1 MLRSPVNRNQKAHP
15 KMDTACFPMAS
26 KQYFGSRDELGLI
39 AKDISHMVL
48 SYILYWVYLPV
59 MLLAIIVGHAGSV
72 PPQWRY
78 VGQRQVDPW
87 LDTFSVSVFCYSPHP
102 NSFGL

>member
-48 SYILYWVYLPV
+48 SYLISYIRSICL
-59 MLLAIIVGHAGSV
+59 
-72 PPQWRY
+72 
-78 VGQRQVDPW
+78 
-87 LDTFSVSVFCYSPHP
+87 
-102 NSFGL
+102 

>member
-15 KMDTACFPMAS
+15 KMDTARFPMAS

-48 SYILYWVYLPV
+48 SYLISY
-59 MLLAIIVGHAGSV
+59 IGSIC
-72 PPQWRY
+72 
-78 VGQRQVDPW
+78 
-87 LDTFSVSVFCYSPHP
+87 L
-102 NSFGL
+102 

>member
-48 SYILYWVYLPV
+48 SYL
-59 MLLAIIVGHAGSV
+59 GSIC
-72 PPQWRY
+72 
-78 VGQRQVDPW
+78 
-87 LDTFSVSVFCYSPHP
+87 L
-102 NSFGL
+102 